1 MARFVSKDGKHTIT
15 TTHPAEQVSLRAQ
28 GYREVEA
35 KPKAPAV
42 PEKPKTK

>member
-28 GYREVEA
+28 GYREVTA
-35 KPKAPAV
+35 APKAVVAT
-42 PEKPKTK
+42 EKPKTK